1 MSVQEGRP
9 FTPDYPAAQAIGPAV
24 NYDERKSPIDT
35 IILHYTGMPSCQGAI
50 DWLLCEES
58 RVSCHYVVDE
68 RGSVFQL
75 LPEDQRAWHA
85 GISSWQGAAD
95 LNSRSIGIEIANP
108 GHDHGYPDFPA
119 DQIAAVIELCRNC
132 GERWA
137 IPPEKVLAHSDVAPT
152 RKQDPGEKFPW
163 KTLYDAGVGHWTQ
176 PAPLG
181 GGRFFQRGD
190 RGQTVEAWQ
199 SMLSYYGYGVEI
211 SGIFCNL
218 TEAVTI
224 AFQRHFRPERVDGIA
239 DRSSIE
245 TLHRLT
251 TALPSL
257 QTPQL

>member
-1 MSVQEGRP
+1 MSVLGGRP
-9 FTPDYPAAQAIGPAV
+9 LEPDYPGAQAIGPAV
-24 NYDERKSPIDT
+24 NFDDRKAPIDT

-50 DWLLCEES
+50 DWLMCEES

-68 RGSVFQL
+68 GGSVFQL
-75 LPEDQRAWHA
+75 LPEERRAWHA
-85 GISSWQGAAD
+85 GISSWQGAGD

-108 GHDHGYPDFPA
+108 GHDHGYPDFTA
-119 DQIAAVIELCRNC
+119 GQIAAVIELCRNC
-132 GERWA
+132 GDRWA
-137 IPPEKVLAHSDVAPT
+137 IAPEKVLAHSDIAPT

-163 KTLYDAGVGHWTQ
+163 QTLYEAGVGHWIQ

-190 RGQTVEAWQ
+190 TGQPVEAWQ
-199 SMLSYYGYGVEI
+199 SMLSFYGYGVEI
-211 SGIFCNL
+211 SGTFCGL
-218 TEAVTI
+218 TEAVTV

-251 TALPSL
+251 SALPTL
-257 QTPQL
+257 RTPQP